1 MVFGSGQRS
10 HMIGGT
16 KIEDL
21 KSAILKEGEAL
32 SLSNIMNRIFYI
44 NKKEGRSGK

>member
-10 HMIGGT
+10 HMIGT

-44 NKKEGRSGK
+44 NKKEGRSGN